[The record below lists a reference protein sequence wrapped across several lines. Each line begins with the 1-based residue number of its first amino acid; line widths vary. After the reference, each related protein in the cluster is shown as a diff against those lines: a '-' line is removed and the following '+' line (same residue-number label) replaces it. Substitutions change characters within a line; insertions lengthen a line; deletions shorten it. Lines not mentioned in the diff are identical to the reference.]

1 MSDTKEMPMSDTPP
15 LPAHVDSP
23 LLVLP
28 GSPLAASVLS
38 SAILEALAD
47 AVIVYDAVGRVVG
60 GNPAAITLFGLDLP
74 ERRTALASPI
84 ENREAVAEML
94 TLEGAPLPRDE
105 WPAVR
110 VLRGEALTGEHAV
123 DLLTHSATGQ
133 EQIFNVSGTPLLDG
147 GGETVGAVCVARDI
161 TARKHLEYQLAE
173 RAAELETIF
182 ATQVEGVILIAAD
195 GHIVRMN
202 EAQQRLLAARG
213 IEPTARIES
222 WAQQNPPRDAAGQV
236 VPRERLVY
244 YRALHGETV
253 TGEQALELYHRIPE
267 GGDLVL
273 RISGAPVR
281 DPQGHIVGVVLTS
294 YDVTQQRL
302 LERQRLDIMRV
313 VVHDL
318 NNPVSALRLYIQMQ
332 QRRLAQGQPPFL
344 PGDQLLSQM
353 DYGLTRMQ
361 RLLDDLRIATKVEL
375 GTLDV
380 QRTRHD
386 VAALCREEAAAQQ
399 AVTGRQ
405 VRVQTPPQSVWA
417 AMDGERIGQ
426 VIGNLLS
433 NALKYSP
440 ADQPVDVTVGITDG
454 QARVAVHDEGP
465 GIPPNEQQHLFE
477 QFHRVAG
484 IEPQDG
490 SGGLGLG
497 LYISK
502 AIVTQHGGKM
512 GVESAVGQGSTF
524 WFSLPLAATP
534 P

>member
-1 MSDTKEMPMSDTPP
+1 MSDTSPS
-15 LPAHVDSP
+15 PAYVDSSLP
-23 LLVLP
+23 VLP

-60 GNPAAITLFGLDLP
+60 GNPAAVDLIGLDLP
-74 ERRTALASPI
+74 GRRKALAAPI
-84 ENREAVAEML
+84 GEREAGAELL
-94 TLEGAPLPRDE
+94 TLQGEPLPRDE

-110 VLRGEALTGEHAV
+110 VLRGEALTGEHTV
-123 DLLTHSATGQ
+123 DLLTHTVAGQ
-133 EQIFNVSGTPLLDG
+133 ERILNVSGAPLLDS
-147 GGETVGAVCVARDI
+147 GGEMVGAVCAARDI
-161 TARKHLEYQLAE
+161 TARKQLEYQLAE

-182 ATQVEGVILIAAD
+182 ATQVEGVVLIAAD

-213 IEPTARIES
+213 IEPTARIET
-222 WAQQNPPRDAAGQV
+222 WAQQNPPCDAAGQV

-318 NNPVSALRLYIQMQ
+318 NNPVSALRLYVQMQ
-332 QRRLAQGQPPFL
+332 QRRLAQGQPPLL

-353 DYGLTRMQ
+353 DYGLARMQ
-361 RLLDDLRIATKVEL
+361 RLLDDLRVATKVEL

-399 AVTGRQ
+399 AVTGRAVQ
-405 VRVQTPPQSVWA
+405 VQTPPQPVWVEVDA
-417 AMDGERIGQ
+417 ERIGQ
-426 VIGNLLS
+426 VIANLLT

-440 ADQPVDVTVGITDG
+440 PDRPVYVTVGTADG
-454 QARVAVHDEGP
+454 MARVVVRDEGP
-465 GIPPNEQQHLFE
+465 GIPSHEQQHLFE

-484 IEPQDG
+484 IETQDG

-502 AIVTQHGGKM
+502 AIVTQHDGEM
-512 GVESAVGQGSTF
+512 GVESAVGHGSTF
-524 WFSLPLAATP
+524 WFNLPLSTST
-534 P
+534 